1 MDKTLQLQLQIRQN
15 ADEISNALKDMKGWE
30 KNISKKD
37 KNLKIEKKKIAP
49 RRTGGGTVP
58 LRTFAPT
65 TQDSNSNILTP
76 ASLVDSTLSKAR
88 IDEKQGSS
96 SAHVPKAIGTYE
108 EKDAEEIERERGNNE
123 FKGGNFSAAVKSYT
137 KCLGLKV
144 INNPLLSHHP
154 LHDNNFMCLEK

>member
-15 ADEISNALKDMKGWE
+15 ADEISTALKDMKGWE
-30 KNISKKD
+30 KNIIKKD

-65 TQDSNSNILTP
+65 TQASNSNILTP
-76 ASLVDSTLSKAR
+76 ASLVDTTLSKAK
-88 IDEKQGSS
+88 IDEKQGTS
-96 SAHVPKAIGTYE
+96 SAHVPKAIGIYE

-144 INNPLLSHHP
+144 IKFLYFHILNTNN
-154 LHDNNFMCLEK
+154 DVMCLEK

>member
-15 ADEISNALKDMKGWE
+15 ADEISTALKDMKGWE
-30 KNISKKD
+30 KNIIKKD

-65 TQDSNSNILTP
+65 TQASYSNILTP
-76 ASLVDSTLSKAR
+76 ASLVDTTLSKAK
-88 IDEKQGSS
+88 IDEKQGTS
-96 SAHVPKAIGTYE
+96 SAHVPKAIGIYE

-123 FKGGNFSAAVKSYT
+123 FKGGNFAAAVKSYT

-144 INNPLLSHHP
+144 IKFLYFPILNTNN
-154 LHDNNFMCLEK
+154 DVMCLEK